1 MGICQEEEPPK
12 IEITQKAAEAS
23 EDADSES
30 NDEEGKEMESHAGKK
45 LLIVEQVKVV
55 DQLNN
60 LRVVYPSRTD
70 LESKKFKVDRSHD
83 QS

>member
-12 IEITQKAAEAS
+12 VEITQKASEAP
-23 EDADSES
+23 EEADS
-30 NDEEGKEMESHAGKK
+30 DEEGKEMESHAGKK

-70 LESKKFKVDRSHD
+70 LESKKFKVDRSQD
-83 QS
+83 